1 MSTESSK
8 RLFSFLYKDA
18 IVAKPGFNRWLVPPA
33 SIGIHL
39 CIGSVYDW
47 SIFNLPLTN
56 HFGVVAPAAD
66 DWNLSNVVWIFS
78 VAIVCLGLAAAF
90 AGKWLEEVGPR
101 MVGVVAATLWGGG
114 FIIGSVGIATLS
126 YGLST

>member
-1 MSTESSK
+1 MSTDSSK

-39 CIGSVYDW
+39 CIGSVYAW
-47 SIFNLPLTN
+47 SLFNLPLTN

-78 VAIVCLGLAAAF
+78 VAIVFSSTSMNICF
-90 AGKWLEEVGPR
+90 VKVK
-101 MVGVVAATLWGGG
+101 
-114 FIIGSVGIATLS
+114 IKNLS
-126 YGLST
+126 IS